1 MGFEVGGNSAKLEFE
16 QGSVLDGA
24 VVRVTLDM
32 SVRDF
37 LGLQRTIAGFATTG
51 DTVAAE
57 TLEQWEAAY
66 SQFAAHALLSW
77 NLSKCDCGAPES
89 HIDRPCPRPYKY
101 PATPDGFLA
110 LPFNAANAI
119 FTAWAGALGGTPPN
133 SPAASLN
140 GHQSEAEYVGM
151 GAA

>member
-1 MGFEVGGNSAKLEFE
+1 MGFEVGGNTAKLEFDDATPLGGVSASGE
-16 QGSVLDGA
+16 RS
-24 VVRVTLDM
+24 VVRVKLDM

-66 SQFAAHALLSW
+66 SQFAAHALVDW
-77 NLSKCDCGAPES
+77 NLTSGGEA
-89 HIDRPCPRPYKY
+89 I
-101 PATPDGFLA
+101 PADVDGFMS

-140 GHQSEAEYVGM
+140 GHQSEAEYAGM